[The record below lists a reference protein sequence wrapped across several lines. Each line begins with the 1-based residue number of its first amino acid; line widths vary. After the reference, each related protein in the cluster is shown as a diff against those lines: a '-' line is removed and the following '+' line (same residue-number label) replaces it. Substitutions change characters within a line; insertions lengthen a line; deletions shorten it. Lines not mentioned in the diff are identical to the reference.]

1 MNFLSIHTGHNATV
15 ILSMNGKIIS
25 AISEERIT
33 RIKNVIGFPVN
44 SIKFIKE
51 RYLNNDLSRID
62 KFIFIDKL
70 GQDLKYLEN
79 HKFKHK
85 QFGNYGWKN
94 KKKFF
99 LYNSLYG
106 IIGKKSFN
114 AITKFKRNLNNFIQ
128 NRTNKKNILNKIF
141 KIYPEIAFDQNK
153 AVFYDHHEM
162 HALSHR
168 FFKNTDDRKNL
179 IFTMDGEG
187 DNLSSTVSIFENGE
201 INKISE
207 NSKDSSVGY
216 LYAETTNFLG
226 MKQFQHEFKVMGM
239 APYGQKNQTKRII
252 ENLEKILYLTNDGKF
267 NSSVV
272 SSLFKYELEKVFKY
286 EKFEN
291 ICCAVQKY
299 TEILLTNWVKFWIKK
314 TLINDIIV
322 SGGVFM
328 NIKAAKEISELEE
341 LNTLYVVP
349 SSSDESLPF
358 GALYKINKFY
368 NNDVEIIKNLYLGSS
383 FEKKLN
389 DFINKI
395 DKKKFKVE
403 KFSDFKSVN
412 SRVSKI
418 LSENEIV
425 ARCCGKEEWGARAL
439 GNRSILCNP
448 AKIENIK
455 IINSAIKQRDYWMPF
470 SPSIISEDAEKYFH
484 NPKKIDTRFMTCL
497 FESTELAKK
506 HLTAAIHPIDHTM
519 RPQIVEQDNNEQY
532 YDLIKQ
538 FKDKTGIGGI
548 LNTSFNLHGEPN
560 VSSYEDAI
568 HTLRE
573 SKLKYLLIEN
583 YLITKI

>member
-201 INKISE
+201 IKKISE

-328 NIKAAKEISELEE
+328 NIKAAKEISELKE

>member
-168 FFKNTDDRKNL
+168 FFKNTDDRKHL